1 MNLLLIIIKSMAIGI
16 IGSIPVGP
24 IVMLTVQR
32 SLLDGQKA
40 GMRCA
45 MGAILSD
52 TVFAA
57 LALFA
62 VSITAALLQD
72 YSCHIQI
79 FGGIIIAGVGAGMLF
94 SKGELK
100 RRRQSRRHRIA
111 ETGKS
116 MLMGFTNPGSF
127 FWILAALTA
136 TGISN
141 DSITPVESVCVVAS
155 VFGGSFLYWLILTYF
170 AAKKGS
176 AFSMPALKLVS
187 RIFGAVII
195 VFGLFFVLRG
205 VCRLN

>member
-1 MNLLLIIIKSMAIGI
+1 MNLLLIILKSMAIGV

-24 IVMLTVQR
+24 IVMLSVQR
-32 SLLDGQKA
+32 SLLDGQRA
-40 GMRCA
+40 GMQCA

-62 VSITAALLQD
+62 VRMTSTLLQD
-72 YSCHIQI
+72 YSCLIQI
-79 FGGIIIAGVGAGMLF
+79 CGGIIIAGVGAGMLL

-116 MLMGFTNPGSF
+116 MAMGFSNPGSF

-136 TGISN
+136 IGVSHENLTHL
-141 DSITPVESVCVVAS
+141 ESVCVVAS
-155 VFGGSFLYWLILTYF
+155 VFAGSLLYWLILTYF

-176 AFSMPALKLVS
+176 DFSMPTLKKVS

-195 VFGLFFVLRG
+195 LFGLFFTVRG
-205 VCRLN
+205 VCGLK